1 MVGWTERPDDLIKIN
16 EFVLKSYIVF
26 NGKVKKQVETK
37 FLKNQKLE
45 EPVVWFCYTDNVF
58 LVKNISSFSEDLN
71 KFHLNIKF
79 THETN
84 KECIHVLDLQVGI
97 LDGQGL
103 IDLYVKFLLSG
114 SYMYITTNA

>member
-1 MVGWTERPDDLIKIN
+1 M
-16 EFVLKSYIVF
+16 
-26 NGKVKKQVETK
+26 ETK